1 MRVEEV
7 FSLVL
12 ELIKAALWNYPLR
25 EADQDDYEELI
36 KQSVILLTAPIYNSL
51 QLSSELREQWEKTIF
66 RKFSYNV
73 RYNREQSALPIKV
86 PYVILKGTSAAQ
98 YYPYP
103 QYRTLGDID
112 IMTNRGEDF
121 DIAYNS
127 LIQAGYQVKKNNN
140 REIGLMKNDVMIEIH
155 RYFASLNDVDQAQYM
170 DDLIIKNINSTHVL
184 PDMVNG
190 IVLLEHIG
198 QHLENGLG
206 LRQIVDWMMF
216 VHRCLSDEKWPEFQL
231 LAKNIGL
238 ETLAIVTTRMCE
250 LYLGLPERNWCK
262 SANDDLC
269 IQLMNYILDC
279 GNFGIKKTEDSDISE
294 NAFAM
299 ARTPKA
305 AFELLQRRG
314 IANWEAAQNYSILRP
329 FAWVY
334 QAGRYLNRGLNREN
348 ATSELKREYLEA
360 KKRNEMFDA
369 LGVKQ
374 RSKGLVVYKN
384 GRYVIE

>member
-1 MRVEEV
+1 M

-12 ELIKAALWNYPLR
+12 ELIKAALWNYPLS

-36 KQSVILLTAPIYNSL
+36 KQSVVLLTAPIYNSL
-51 QLSSELREQWEKTIF
+51 QLSSELREEWEKTIF

-140 REIGLMKNDVMIEIH
+140 REIGLVKNDVMIEIH

-190 IVLLEHIG
+190 LVLLEHIG

-216 VHRCLSDEKWPEFQL
+216 VHKCLPDEKWPEFQL

-238 ETLAIVTTRMCE
+238 ETMAIVTTRMCE
-250 LYLGLPERNWCK
+250 LYLGLPDRDWCK

-314 IANWEAAQNYSILRP
+314 IANWEAAQNYTVLRP

-348 ATSELKREYLEA
+348 AISELKREYEEA

-369 LGVKQ
+369 LGVK
-374 RSKGLVVYKN
+374 RLSKGLVVYKN

>member
-12 ELIKAALWNYPLR
+12 ELIKAALWNYPLS

-36 KQSVILLTAPIYNSL
+36 KQSVVLLTAPIYNSL
-51 QLSSELREQWEKTIF
+51 QLSSELREEWEKTIF
-66 RKFSYNV
+66 RKSSYNV

-140 REIGLMKNDVMIEIH
+140 REIGLVKNDVMIEIH

-190 IVLLEHIG
+190 LVLLEHIG

-216 VHRCLSDEKWPEFQL
+216 VHKCLPDEKWPEFQL

-238 ETLAIVTTRMCE
+238 ETMAIVTTRMCE
-250 LYLGLPERNWCK
+250 LYLGLPDRDWCK

-314 IANWEAAQNYSILRP
+314 IANWEAAQNYTVLRP

-348 ATSELKREYLEA
+348 AISELKREYEEA

-369 LGVKQ
+369 LGVK
-374 RSKGLVVYKN
+374 RLSKGLVVYKN

>member
-12 ELIKAALWNYPLR
+12 ELIKAALWNYPLS

-36 KQSVILLTAPIYNSL
+36 KQSVVLLTAPIYNSL
-51 QLSSELREQWEKTIF
+51 QLSSELREEWEKTIF

-140 REIGLMKNDVMIEIH
+140 REIGLVKNDVMIEIH

-190 IVLLEHIG
+190 LVLLEHIG

-216 VHRCLSDEKWPEFQL
+216 VHKCLPDEKWPEFQL

-238 ETLAIVTTRMCE
+238 ETMAIVTTRMCE
-250 LYLGLPERNWCK
+250 LYLGLPDRDWCK

-314 IANWEAAQNYSILRP
+314 IANWEAAQNYTVLRP

-348 ATSELKREYLEA
+348 AISELKREYEEA

-369 LGVKQ
+369 LGVK
-374 RSKGLVVYKN
+374 RLSKGLVVYKN

>member
-1 MRVEEV
+1 M
-7 FSLVL
+7 VL
-12 ELIKAALWNYPLR
+12 ELIKAALWNYPLS

-36 KQSVILLTAPIYNSL
+36 KQSVVLLTAPIYNSL
-51 QLSSELREQWEKTIF
+51 QLSSELREEWEKTIF

-140 REIGLMKNDVMIEIH
+140 REIGLVKNDVMIEIH

-190 IVLLEHIG
+190 LVLLEHIG

-216 VHRCLSDEKWPEFQL
+216 VHKCLPDEKWPEFQL

-238 ETLAIVTTRMCE
+238 ETMAIVTTRMCE
-250 LYLGLPERNWCK
+250 LYLGLPDRDWCK

-314 IANWEAAQNYSILRP
+314 IANWEAAQNYTVLRP

-348 ATSELKREYLEA
+348 AISELKREYEEA

-369 LGVKQ
+369 LGVK
-374 RSKGLVVYKN
+374 RLSKGLVVYKN

>member
-1 MRVEEV
+1 M

-12 ELIKAALWNYPLR
+12 ELIKAALWNYPLS

-36 KQSVILLTAPIYNSL
+36 KQSVVLLTAPIYNSL
-51 QLSSELREQWEKTIF
+51 QLSSELREEWEKTIF

-140 REIGLMKNDVMIEIH
+140 REIGLVKNDVMIEIH

-190 IVLLEHIG
+190 LVLLEHIG

-216 VHRCLSDEKWPEFQL
+216 VHRCLPDENWPEFQI
-231 LAKNIGL
+231 LARNIGL
-238 ETLAIVTTRMCE
+238 ENLAIVTTRMCE
-250 LYLGLPERNWCK
+250 LYLGLHERDWCK
-262 SANDDLC
+262 SANGDLC
-269 IQLMNYILDC
+269 NQLMNYILDC

-314 IANWEAAQNYSILRP
+314 IANWEAAQNYTVLRP

-348 ATSELKREYLEA
+348 AISELKREYEEA

-369 LGVKQ
+369 LGVK
-374 RSKGLVVYKN
+374 RLSKGLVVYKN

>member
-12 ELIKAALWNYPLR
+12 ELIKAALWNYPLS

-36 KQSVILLTAPIYNSL
+36 KQSVVLLTAPIYNSL
-51 QLSSELREQWEKTIF
+51 QLSSELREEWEKTIF

-127 LIQAGYQVKKNNN
+127 LIQAGYQVKKNNY
-140 REIGLMKNDVMIEIH
+140 REIGLVKNDVMIEIH

-190 IVLLEHIG
+190 LVLLEHIG

-216 VHRCLSDEKWPEFQL
+216 VHKCLPDEKWPEFQV

-250 LYLGLPERNWCK
+250 IYLGLPERGWCK
-262 SANDDLC
+262 SACDNLC
-269 IQLMNYILDC
+269 NQLMNYILDC
-279 GNFGIKKTEDSDISE
+279 GNFGIKRTEDSDISE
-294 NAFAM
+294 NALAM

-305 AFELLQRRG
+305 ALELLQRRG
-314 IANWEAAQNYSILRP
+314 VANWEAAKKYSVLRP

-334 QAGRYLNRGLNREN
+334 QASRYISRVLNREN
-348 ATSELKREYLEA
+348 AISEFKREYAEA
-360 KKRNEMFDA
+360 KKRNEMFDK
-369 LGVKQ
+369 LGVKRMTQ
-374 RSKGLVVYKN
+374 GLVVYKN
-384 GRYVIE
+384 RRYVKE

>member
-1 MRVEEV
+1 M

-12 ELIKAALWNYPLR
+12 ELIKAALWNYPLS
-25 EADQDDYEELI
+25 EVDQNDYEELI

-51 QLSSELREQWEKTIF
+51 QLSFALHDEWEKTIF
-66 RKFSYNV
+66 RKFSYNI
-73 RYNREQSALPIKV
+73 RYNCEQSALPIKV

-103 QYRTLGDID
+103 QYRTMGDID

-121 DIAYNS
+121 DIAYTS

-140 REIGLMKNDVMIEIH
+140 REIGLVKNGVMVEIH

-170 DDLIIKNINSTHVL
+170 DDLIVDNINSTHVL

-190 IVLLEHIG
+190 LVLLEHIG

-206 LRQIVDWMMF
+206 LRQIIDWMMF
-216 VHRCLSDEKWPEFQL
+216 VHRCLPDEKWPEFQM
-231 LAKNIGL
+231 LAKNVGL
-238 ETLAIVTTRMCE
+238 ETMAIVTTRMCE
-250 LYLGLPERNWCK
+250 LYLGLPDRDWCK

-279 GNFGIKKTEDSDISE
+279 GNFGIKRSEDSDISE

-314 IANWEAAQNYSILRP
+314 IANWEAAQNYTVLRP

-348 ATSELKREYLEA
+348 AISELKREYEEA

-369 LGVKQ
+369 LGVK
-374 RSKGLVVYKN
+374 RLSKGLVVYKN